1 MIETT
6 YFAKYFTELL
16 NKYGADYGKHF
27 KVFADEGE
35 LQKATK
41 NYGEAPKDYTSGI
54 IEVVSSSLVPIR
66 DIRLNTYSLQITLF
80 VDLAL
85 NGFTDDKESLN
96 LVDVKKVLLDII
108 NENNGKTSFLN
119 IGNKRFNKSITFD
132 YPTNGQ
138 RTDLGFI
145 SDCMPI
151 YLSCSIAMFE
161 DGINAN
167 DCKIILNGENI
178 SFTRAVFT
186 RKRTADSQTFNGDNS
201 QKTIMQSNGL
211 SVDLVFPLTDNQISR
226 LFLQDVLNGG
236 NFAVNVEIETPFV
249 KKYFIGTFGDTQAS
263 LDIAT
268 NVGGNLSIVET
279 KENLLEYSN
288 KWRIENVVGHTAIIV
303 NENDVIYWGD
313 GTSEKAT
320 RQGNYEH
327 IYSDGKLNH
336 TVRIFGG

>member
-35 LQKATK
+35 LKKATK
-41 NYGEAPKDYTSGI
+41 NYDEAPKDYTSGI
-54 IEVVSSSLVPIR
+54 IEVISSSLVPIR

-85 NGFTDDKESLN
+85 NGFTDEKESLN
-96 LVDVKKVLLDII
+96 LVDVKKVLTELIDD
-108 NENNGKTSFLN
+108 NNGKTSFYGGKPRYN
-119 IGNKRFNKSITFD
+119 QTITFD

-151 YLSCSIAMFE
+151 YLSCNVSMFQ
-161 DGINAN
+161 DGLNAN
-167 DCKIILNGENI
+167 DCSIILNGENI

-186 RKRTADSQTFNGDNS
+186 RKRTADSQTFNGDGS
-201 QKTIMQSNGL
+201 QKTIIQSNGL

-236 NFAVNVEIETPFV
+236 NFAINVEIKTPFV
-249 KKYFIGTFGDTQAS
+249 KKYFIGAFGDAQAS
-263 LDIAT
+263 MDIAT
-268 NVGGNLSIVET
+268 NVGGNLSIVEA

-288 KWRIENVVGHTAIIV
+288 KWRIENVVGNVEITA

-320 RQGNYEH
+320 KQGNYEH
-327 IYSDGKLNH
+327 IYSDGKTNH